1 MFTLKYRE
9 FHQTFSNGGLLG
21 APALLFSH
29 SVHRHPWR
37 ELQAP
42 CCYPGLVWQGATG
55 EIMAKSRPLATAS
68 RHQSFLPIFSKAVD
82 FALIFSKLLHLFSVC
97 CIWGPCQNGTFFFL
111 SFLRSF
117 SHSDSDLLREG
128 HINEGLSTFFLLV
141 THQWTSSFLHVKK
154 IKE

>member
-21 APALLFSH
+21 ARALLFSH

-97 CIWGPCQNGTFFFL
+97 CIWGPCQNGTFFFFS

-117 SHSDSDLLREG
+117 NHSVSHLLK
-128 HINEGLSTFFLLV
+128 INVGLT
-141 THQWTSSFLHVKK
+141 THFHRWTSSFLHVK
-154 IKE
+154 